1 MSYFSYPSKE
11 VKNPFLKP
19 LVWKEI
25 LYEELP
31 TFIAK
36 CSGET
41 YYLLVYDKRCIKSFN
56 VSYCYKAWDKDLD
69 SYSVFTI
76 FSADYPTK
84 VEAENAIEQC
94 RHKIAKEMLS
104 KEAIAKLK
112 QKNNAVSNKTP

>member
-1 MSYFSYPSKE
+1 MSYFSYPAKE
-11 VKNPFLKP
+11 VKKPFLKP
-19 LVWKEI
+19 LVWKEVP
-25 LYEELP
+25 EEDLP

-41 YYLLVYDKRCIKSFN
+41 YYLLVYDKRCIKSFK
-56 VSYCYKAWDKDLD
+56 VSYCYKAWDNDLD
-69 SYSVFTI
+69 SYSIFTI
-76 FSADYPTK
+76 FSANYSAK

-112 QKNNAVSNKTP
+112 QKNNAVSNKIP